1 MLKKAISTSRR
12 LADLKTDSARMLYTW
27 IIPHLDVEGRFYAD
41 PAMVKGAVVPRI
53 KSFSET
59 KISECLQDMAA
70 VGLIMLYTVDGDE
83 YLQLRK
89 FEDHQNLRKDR
100 ESPSV
105 IPAPQ
110 EHSGNTPGTLQEHSG
125 NTPPEVKLREVKL
138 REVKGAREKEEKVKF
153 LDVVMLTNAEYE
165 KLIAKYGRAP
175 TAKAIEILNN
185 AIMSKGYKY
194 KSHYHTLIG
203 WPMEQVKSGGNGN
216 GSRANSA
223 TRYGRNDA
231 VPDASLDALA
241 RAEEEYERAKAAA
254 PGGSRRAA
262 VGDDVPDFAMQ

>member
-41 PAMVKGAVVPRI
+41 SAMVKGAVVPRI

-59 KISECLQDMAA
+59 KIAECLQDMAA
-70 VGLIMLYTVDGDE
+70 VGLIMLYTVDGDS

-110 EHSGNTPGTLQEHSG
+110 EQWEYWRTPEQSG
-125 NTPPEVKLREVKL
+125 NTPPEVKLREVK
-138 REVKGAREKEEKVKF
+138 VK
-153 LDVVMLTNAEYE
+153 
-165 KLIAKYGRAP
+165 
-175 TAKAIEILNN
+175 
-185 AIMSKGYKY
+185 
-194 KSHYHTLIG
+194 
-203 WPMEQVKSGGNGN
+203 
-216 GSRANSA
+216 
-223 TRYGRNDA
+223 
-231 VPDASLDALA
+231 
-241 RAEEEYERAKAAA
+241 
-254 PGGSRRAA
+254 RR
-262 VGDDVPDFAMQ
+262 